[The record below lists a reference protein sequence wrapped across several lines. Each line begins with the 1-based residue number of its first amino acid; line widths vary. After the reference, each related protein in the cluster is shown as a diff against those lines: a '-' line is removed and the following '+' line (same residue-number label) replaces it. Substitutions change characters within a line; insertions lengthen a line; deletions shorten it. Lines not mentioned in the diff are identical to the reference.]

1 MKSLLNGR
9 LRTAKLVHV
18 FFAIFTV
25 IAVSTVAGQ
34 DEVVPSPPAD
44 ASNATTSSV
53 GRLADQSP
61 IPLSH
66 SDTTKSDAIKW
77 TDIVA
82 AWCAVAGALVG
93 GAAAIAAATS
103 ARYSLLA
110 VKQAD
115 ATEKERANVARAER
129 MSNLWEIF
137 QQIKYLDEEWK
148 KSDPKSFADI
158 VLRNINNMGM
168 IGFWWDANLIDRNI
182 AAEEIA
188 ESYVIAFKQ
197 IRELGELPE
206 LGRNGSDI
214 IHENPHA
221 EKLYL
226 IFKDRL
232 RTKAQKPVIDPKNST
247 PLKQ

>member
-1 MKSLLNGR
+1 MTSLLRGR
-9 LRTAKLVHV
+9 LRTAKVVH
-18 FFAIFTV
+18 FFFTILTIIV
-25 IAVSTVAGQ
+25 TAQHG
-34 DEVVPSPPAD
+34 VVQSPHAD
-44 ASNATTSSV
+44 ASNTSRSAI
-53 GRLADQSP
+53 GKPADQSA

-66 SDTTKSDAIKW
+66 PDANKSDTIKW

-82 AWCAVAGALVG
+82 AWCAVAGAVIG
-93 GAAAIAAATS
+93 GTAAIAAAIS

-115 ATEKERANVARAER
+115 VTEKERANVARAER

-137 QQIKYLDEEWK
+137 QQIKYLDEELK
-148 KSDPKSFADI
+148 KSDPKGFADI

-188 ESYVIAFKQ
+188 ESYVIAFEQ

-206 LGRNGSDI
+206 LGRNGSDL

-221 EKLYL
+221 KKLYS

-232 RTKAQKPVIDPKNST
+232 PTKTQKLVIDPKNST